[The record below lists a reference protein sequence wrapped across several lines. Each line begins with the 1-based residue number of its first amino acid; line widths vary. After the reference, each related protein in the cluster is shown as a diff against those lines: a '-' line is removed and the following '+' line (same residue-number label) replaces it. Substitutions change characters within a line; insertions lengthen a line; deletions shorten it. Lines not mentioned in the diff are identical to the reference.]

1 MDLMAVLTRPLSEFS
16 PAPGEIAQDLPPAD
30 HRFAPESAEEMA
42 ELLAAATEDGA
53 MVVPWGGGTHQGLGY
68 RVFGEVLAS
77 TRRLDRIIAWEPDDL
92 TVVVEAGV
100 AVDDLEAEISSR
112 RQTAAFPETAPG
124 ATVGG
129 VISAGISGYRRLRY
143 GPSRDRILQVTV
155 ATGDGRL
162 VTAGGRVVKNVSGY
176 DIQRSVFGA
185 LGSLGVV
192 TSVCLKLWPRPSAAA
207 TVTTDTPTE
216 ALTALYRP
224 LAVLE
229 TETGGSVY
237 LEGPPV
243 QVEAD
248 VARVGGDVT
257 DGLVWPQPPHG
268 EVGVALTVPPAE
280 VASAVEQVRPL
291 GPFVAQHGVGRVD
304 VAGTVDADWEG
315 LRAWAVGR
323 GGRVT
328 VTDASDRFLDGFD
341 PWGDPPPA
349 LAVQRRLIAAFDPAR
364 TVNRGRLPGAL

>member
-1 MDLMAVLTRPLSEFS
+1 MAVLTRPLSAFP
-16 PAPGEIAQDLPPAD
+16 PAPGGIVESLPPAE
-30 HRFAPESAEEMA
+30 HRVAPDTPAEMA

-53 MVVPWGGGTHQGLGY
+53 MVVPWGGGTHQGMGY

-77 TRRLDRIIAWEPDDL
+77 TRRLDRIVAWEPDDL

-100 AVDDLEAEISSR
+100 LVDDLETEISAR
-112 RQTAAFPETAPG
+112 RQTAAFPETTPG

-129 VISAGISGYRRLRY
+129 VISAGVSGYRRLRY
-143 GPSRDRILQVTV
+143 GPSRDRILQATV

-192 TSVCLKLWPRPSAAA
+192 TSVCLKLWPRPAAAA
-207 TVTTDTPTE
+207 TVRTDLPAQ
-216 ALTALYRP
+216 ALAALYRP

-229 TETGGSVY
+229 TETGGAVY
-237 LEGPPV
+237 LEGPPAQV
-243 QVEAD
+243 QEDA
-248 VARVGGDVT
+248 ARVGGDVAE
-257 DGLVWPQPPHG
+257 GLAWPEPRRG
-268 EVGVALTVPPAE
+268 EVEIAVTVPPA
-280 VASAVEQVRPL
+280 AVTTAVDRVRPL

-304 VAGTVDADWEG
+304 VAGPFDADWES
-315 LRAWAVGR
+315 LRAWAVER

-328 VTDASDRFLDGFD
+328 VTDASGRFEDRFD
-341 PWGDPPPA
+341 PWGDPPSA